1 MNSGK
6 VREGQFSSADVISFV
21 RQHEGHRLTL
31 GMLQYYVDN
40 AFLQP
45 RRLADEE
52 LRKAGCRG
60 RPCTVYY
67 STTDLI
73 LVRWMAR
80 LGKDGVSLR
89 KFAGALRALRRL
101 LPDALSRA
109 DELKFFVLDRNR
121 EVGVS
126 LDGTAI
132 KLSGEVGQ
140 VLLTFPMTIAVE
152 TVKCIESDEN
162 MIQKTNGGL

>member
-1 MNSGK
+1 MAEQ
-6 VREGQFSSADVISFV
+6 RFSSADLIDFM
-21 RQHEGHRLTL
+21 QKHEGHRLTL

-45 RRLADEE
+45 RRLADDEM
-52 LRKAGCRG
+52 RRVKCRG
-60 RPCTVYY
+60 RPCSVYY
-67 STTDLI
+67 STMDVI
-73 LVRWMAR
+73 LVRWMVR

-101 LPDALSRA
+101 LPSALARA
-109 DELKFFVLDRNR
+109 DELKFFVLDRDR

-126 LDGTAI
+126 IDGTAI

-140 VLLTFPMTIAVE
+140 VLLTFPMTIATE
-152 TVKCIESDEN
+152 TVRRLEAS
-162 MIQKTNGGL
+162 